1 MKITVDARAVMKS
14 AADYVL
20 NDLECLPVDIELTD
34 DPNDL
39 LKTASD
45 ITSEY
50 QDESFVVLKWNS
62 ILDYSIALANNLL
75 ITEFILFAKKNHS
88 GSFFRYR

>member
-1 MKITVDARAVMKS
+1 MKITVDARAAMKS

-50 QDESFVVLKWNS
+50 QDE
-62 ILDYSIALANNLL
+62 
-75 ITEFILFAKKNHS
+75 
-88 GSFFRYR
+88 FFRCLEMEFNFRLFHSISKQLADNGIHIVRKEDS

>member
-1 MKITVDARAVMKS
+1 MKITVDARAAMKS
-14 AADYVL
+14 AAEYVL
-20 NDLECLPVDIELTD
+20 NYLECLPVELELTD

-50 QDESFVVLKWNS
+50 QDE
-62 ILDYSIALANNLL
+62 
-75 ITEFILFAKKNHS
+75 
-88 GSFFRYR
+88 FFRCLEKEFNFRLFHSISEQLADNGIHIVRKEDS